1 LLLSYSK
8 NQIWSFFQKEYQILT
23 STITKLRLDVTNV
36 ELFYV
41 ENVLLL
47 RQEYTK
53 KMFLAVYIVRG
64 NFQMLDCKQP

>member
-1 LLLSYSK
+1 M
-8 NQIWSFFQKEYQILT
+8 
-23 STITKLRLDVTNV
+23 TITITTLRLDVTNV

-64 NFQMLDCKQP
+64 NFQMLDCEQP